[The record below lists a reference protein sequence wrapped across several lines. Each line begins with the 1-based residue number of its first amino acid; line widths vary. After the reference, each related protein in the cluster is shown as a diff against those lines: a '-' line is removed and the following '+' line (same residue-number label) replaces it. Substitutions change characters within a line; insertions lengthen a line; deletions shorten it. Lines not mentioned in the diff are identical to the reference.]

1 MAKYLSIGKVAKLK
15 NVSIKSL
22 RYYDEIG
29 VFVPAYINA
38 GTNYRYY
45 TEEQLPMLDAITTCI
60 ELGMPLKNLSS
71 YLKDGQ
77 LSVSELINDCQKLAD
92 AKISLIQK
100 SMLNLKNMHA
110 FEPSCEQP
118 SEQLS
123 SSVNSI
129 STQKEPIT
137 SHRFIDKRTVLAIP
151 YEQDAKLNALILRLL
166 TLAQLIGIEA
176 SYPSGIIHCY
186 DHNSYE
192 RYVYIT
198 VSGEHDSFDKR
209 IITLPAD
216 DYYVKGLQEHLPYA
230 PSSEVLPIQPGNR
243 FMIIEADV
251 LSEKNDNVNTNGMP
265 YEMQLTTLKI
275 EQQG

>member
-29 VFVPAYINA
+29 VFVPAFINA
-38 GTNYRYY
+38 DTNYRYY

-77 LSVSELINDCQKLAD
+77 LSISDLINDCQKLAD
-92 AKISLIQK
+92 AKISSIQK
-100 SMLNLKNMHA
+100 SMDNLKNLQ
-110 FEPSCEQP
+110 SGVR
-118 SEQLS
+118 LS
-123 SSVNSI
+123 TSVNHVSSNDI
-129 STQKEPIT
+129 PDNSR
-137 SHRFIDKRTVLAIP
+137 HFIDKRTVLAIP

-192 RYVYIT
+192 RFVYIT
-198 VSGEHDSFDKR
+198 ISGKYDSYDKR
-209 IITLPAD
+209 IMTLPAD

-230 PSSEVLPIQPGNR
+230 PSSEILPIQPGNS

-251 LSEKNDNVNTNGMP
+251 LSGKNDNDSTNRMP

-275 EQQG
+275 